1 MLATLMLGWSGLAV
15 AATGVQAP
23 LGETPRATDL
33 LRAER
38 LADDVRRRLELPPP
52 RATVGWRVGGGGW
65 PRRDAPAARLAQDG
79 DVIINV
85 KPPAKRHADDPPTA
99 R

>member
-1 MLATLMLGWSGLAV
+1 MLATLMLGWCGLSA
-15 AATGVQAP
+15 AATGVPAP

-52 RATVGWRVGGGGW
+52 RATVGWRIGGEGW

-79 DVIINV
+79 DIIINV
-85 KPPAKRHADDPPTA
+85 KPPARPRAADAPP